1 MINYQLLLIHFT
13 DRKVIIHTNNIST
26 QFKTFIL
33 LGSFVAILSELIF
46 RQYSDYKLK
55 IEIFI
60 RDIYK
65 PLR

>member
-13 DRKVIIHTNNIST
+13 DRKVIIHTNIST